1 VKQRAFQKSRLQTDV
16 CESSL
21 QSERKIK
28 ERQDKQEISQCFVW
42 EALKENY
49 EHLHSL
55 LSSLTL
61 PLILPHHPS
70 PKHPRPPGV
79 FPPLEGLLPLFEGH
93 LPREGL
99 LPLPEGLPLLPE
111 VLPGL
116 RRLGC
121 LPPICS
127 ESEPEIHALDHQGE
141 EGEHHS
147 GPLDRTEPRAR
158 GGCRA
163 AAPSTGGG
171 RWARHRGEWPEGD
184 GRHGDG
190 GGGGAVVRGG
200 SVVVVGAVAAVVR
213 WRWWCGGGGDGD
225 GVVVEVVVRWWW

>member
-1 VKQRAFQKSRLQTDV
+1 MYVNLLCNQKEKSKKDKT
-16 CESSL
+16 
-21 QSERKIK
+21 
-28 ERQDKQEISQCFVW
+28 KQEISQCCVW

-49 EHLHSL
+49 EHLYSL

-79 FPPLEGLLPLFEGH
+79 FRPLEGLLPLFEGH

-99 LPLPEGLPLLPE
+99 LPLPEGLPLLPESLPLLPE

-163 AAPSTGGG
+163 AAPSNGGG
-171 RWARHRGEWPEGD
+171 GGHAIAVNGQRGTGAMVMVVVAVRWCVVVRWRRWC
-184 GRHGDG
+184 G
-190 GGGGAVVRGG
+190 GGGGAV
-200 SVVVVGAVAAVVR
+200 AVVMVMWWW
-213 WRWWCGGGGDGD
+213 WRWWCGGGGDG
-225 GVVVEVVVRWWW
+225 VVAVVMVR